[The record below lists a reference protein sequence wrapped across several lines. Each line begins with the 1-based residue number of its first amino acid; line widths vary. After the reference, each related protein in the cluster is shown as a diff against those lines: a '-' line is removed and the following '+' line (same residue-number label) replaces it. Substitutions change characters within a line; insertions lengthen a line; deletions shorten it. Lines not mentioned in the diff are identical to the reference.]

1 MSWHD
6 MELRFGAGVRNSR
19 SRLAN
24 HFASERDLAASDVA
38 LRRRELTERSG
49 CVLTAGLIGDEA
61 ALLVELQMKAS
72 HEASANRQERLRQN
86 ELLGWATKEQ
96 VAAKVRHATKD
107 EASWK
112 ISQDSGLLGKG
123 WMGKARSMMNTIV
136 SCLNSFEVHVLKA
149 SLYNGYE
156 NANGSL

>member
-1 MSWHD
+1 MSGDHLYSVAMSWHD
-6 MELRFGAGVRNSR
+6 MELRFGARNSQ

-24 HFASERDLAASDVA
+24 HIASEKGLLADVA

-49 CVLTAGLIGDEA
+49 CVLTAGLVGDEA

-72 HEASANRQERLRQN
+72 SEASANRQERLRQN
-86 ELLGWATKEQ
+86 ELLGWVTREQ

-136 SCLNSFEVHVLKA
+136 S
-149 SLYNGYE
+149 YNLMYHI
-156 NANGSL
+156 